1 MSSNTSDSNLLELIF
16 DCGIIAACGTAIAL
30 SCKLIDVLLL
40 TDSVLGSF

>member
-1 MSSNTSDSNLLELIF
+1 MSFNTPDSSTLELIF
-16 DCGIIAACGTAIAL
+16 DCGLVAACGSAIAL